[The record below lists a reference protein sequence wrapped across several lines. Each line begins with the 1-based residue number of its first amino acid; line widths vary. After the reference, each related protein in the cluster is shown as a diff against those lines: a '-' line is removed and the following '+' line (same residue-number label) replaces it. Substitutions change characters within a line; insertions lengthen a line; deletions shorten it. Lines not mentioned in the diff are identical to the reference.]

1 MCKDLNLF
9 ARNILRAINYGA
21 NTFIQG
27 WKVTYYFIMPLL
39 FSIIN
44 LIFFDNYRYF
54 FICNNNS
61 DVITFLQEQ

>member
-27 WKVTYYFIMPLL
+27 WKVTYYFIMPL